1 MAGSIIL
8 VAEDIPETAELLEL
22 AFSRAGVNV
31 QLHFVA
37 NGAEMINYLKGEGVF
52 GNRDKHP
59 LPTLVL
65 LDLKMPGVD
74 GFDVLKWLRL
84 QPGLRRLLVV
94 VFTSSDY
101 PGDVNRAYEL
111 GANSYLLKPLEFDK
125 LQETAR
131 YLQNYWLKLN
141 VSPDYAPGSV
151 IRCD

>member
-1 MAGSIIL
+1 
-8 VAEDIPETAELLEL
+8 
-22 AFSRAGVNV
+22 
-31 QLHFVA
+31 
-37 NGAEMINYLKGEGVF
+37 MINYLKGEGVF
-52 GNRDKHP
+52 SNRDKHP

-141 VSPDYAPGSV
+141 VSPDYAPGHCNPV
-151 IRCD
+151 